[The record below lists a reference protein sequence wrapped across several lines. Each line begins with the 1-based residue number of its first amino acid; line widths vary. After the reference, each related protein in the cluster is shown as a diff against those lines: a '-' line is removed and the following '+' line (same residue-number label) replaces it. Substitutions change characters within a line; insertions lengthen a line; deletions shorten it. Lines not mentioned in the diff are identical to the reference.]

1 MAVAPLIDSPNKC
14 YIYAGRG
21 LVSARLWEE
30 HMSTMPNSS
39 PILERVYTD
48 LDLVGG
54 VLLGPADSPSTDDSD
69 RWSELGD
76 WLLLAD
82 RVKADRIFFL
92 NDDPV
97 LVFSSLPSD
106 ADENDVFDCY
116 RRTWSLARPRCL
128 FLAVGSELRVYS
140 LASPPVSV
148 GTNAVTPEPLEVVT
162 QAAEVLEK
170 LSGFHRDRLE
180 SGVAFED
187 QQLSEQSGRA
197 DQQLLRDVQAAT
209 KALTDAKLE
218 TRIAHSLIER
228 AILVRYL
235 EDREIL
241 TNKYFDEVASKYS
254 YVMDS
259 PLVEQLAPDFGK
271 PSRFIEFLADKTL
284 TYRLFDQLAED
295 FNGDLFV
302 TSITEQQAVTSN
314 QLRLLMDL
322 LQGVATAVQQPL
334 FLWAYDFSVIPTD
347 LISSMYELFYREEVS
362 EDKSSRYYTPAALV
376 EFVLAHAL
384 NQETLDREPTV
395 CDPACG
401 SGIFLVDAY
410 RRIVRHEMR
419 RERKSL
425 SSDRLRELLLSR
437 VSGCDIDA
445 AAIRLAAFSL
455 YVAFLNYQSPQD
467 IREAGPLP
475 RLIHSVDNDSGIA
488 PLVVADA
495 FAPRKGECAST
506 DQEDSARTGELPW
519 LASGFDV
526 VVGNPPWTEITEDEE
541 TRPEEWARLLGRVI
555 GGRNPSQLFLWRALD
570 LLKDGGSAALLIG
583 AKAML
588 NTTKTARLFREQ
600 WLQEV
605 RLEHVVNFSHVRKDF
620 FASAVAPFML
630 VRFRRGDR
638 ISNEMV
644 VYETARPVSRGRR
657 GSAALARLD
666 RQVVPQASLLARH
679 HLWKTY
685 SAGSLRDE
693 ALVARLEVEDRLSKY
708 ISGSPQGFGFQ
719 RPDRTQQGYATPQSI
734 AGLPILSKFDSW
746 GPLRQEWFEPAPSRV
761 KYLPDERIFR
771 GRRLLVRWGVS
782 PKFGPHAR
790 LETDPVAFRHTTYSI
805 SLDHLSSWEGKVILA
820 TMLSSL
826 GRYWLYMV
834 SGSWGTWRDQVRIND
849 VLNLPLRLNPPADH
863 LIGRIEQAVDDL
875 NHMTPQRKRGLA
887 STVPAEMKA
896 VDESIA
902 DLFELTDA
910 ERSLVAD
917 FWVSLEPDATS
928 PLPVIEMFAG
938 TEADLI
944 ASSPDGIWPY
954 LNVLVRA
961 WNRRLRERGQF
972 SWRVWQ
978 DAPAGVVAVV
988 LETGEVGQDYHF
1000 SPIGEKTEG
1009 WSAALRRIGIQWD
1022 VSQTKSI
1029 LRYGVVRA
1037 VTDTAIVIV
1046 KRDER
1051 RLWTATAAWQDAD
1064 ATAAQLMSVK
1074 RL

>member
-1 MAVAPLIDSPNKC
+1 MLNPSPL
-14 YIYAGRG
+14 
-21 LVSARLWEE
+21 
-30 HMSTMPNSS
+30 
-39 PILERVYTD
+39 LERVYTD

-54 VLLGPADSPSTDDSD
+54 TLLGAADSPSTDDSD

-97 LVFSSLPSD
+97 LVFSSLPSGS
-106 ADENDVFDCY
+106 DENDVFDCY

-148 GTNAVTPEPLEVVT
+148 GNNAVTPEPLEVVT

-170 LSGFHRDRLE
+170 LSGFHRERLE
-180 SGVAFED
+180 SGAAFED

-197 DQQLLRDVQAAT
+197 DQQLLRDVQVAT
-209 KALTDAKLE
+209 KALTDADLE
-218 TRIAHSLIER
+218 PRIAHPLIER

-241 TNKYFDEVASKYS
+241 TDEYFGEVASKHS
-254 YVMDS
+254 HILDN
-259 PLVEQLAPDFGK
+259 PLAERQVPDFGK
-271 PSRFIEFLADKTL
+271 HSRFIEFLTNKTL
-284 TYRLFDQLAED
+284 TYGLFDQLAKD

-302 TSITEQQAVTSN
+302 TSTEEQEAVTSN
-314 QLRLLMDL
+314 QLRLLKDL
-322 LQGVATAVQQPL
+322 LQGSASAVQQPL

-362 EDKSSRYYTPAALV
+362 EEKTSTYYTPAALV
-376 EFVLAHAL
+376 EFMLADVLSE
-384 NQETLDREPTV
+384 ETLEREPTV

-419 RERKSL
+419 LERKSL
-425 SSDRLRELLLSR
+425 SSDRLREILLSR
-437 VSGCDIDA
+437 VSGCDIDE

-455 YVAFLNYQSPQD
+455 YVAFLSYQSPQD

-475 RLIHSVDNDSGIA
+475 RLIHSGGSDDGFA
-488 PLVVADA
+488 PLVVGDA
-495 FAPRKGECAST
+495 FAPREGEYSPT
-506 DQEDSARTGELPW
+506 VLEDFTYTEKLPW
-519 LASGFDV
+519 PASGFDV
-526 VVGNPPWTEITEDEE
+526 VVGNPPWTEITGDET
-541 TRPEEWARLLGRVI
+541 TRPEEWAKLLGRVV

-570 LLKDGGSAALLIG
+570 LLKDGGTAALLVG

-588 NTTKTARLFREQ
+588 NTTKTAHHFREQ

-605 RLEHVVNFSHVRKDF
+605 RLDRVVNFSHVRKDF
-620 FASAVAPFML
+620 FASGVAPFML

-638 ISNEMV
+638 LFNEMV
-644 VYETARPVSRGRR
+644 VYETARPVTPGRR

-666 RQVVPQASLLARH
+666 RQLVPQASLLARH
-679 HLWKTY
+679 YLWKTY

-693 ALVARLEVEDRLSKY
+693 ALVARLEVEDRLSQY
-708 ISGSPQGFGFQ
+708 ISDSSQGFGFQ
-719 RPDRTQQGYATPQSI
+719 RPDRRQQGHPTPQSMD
-734 AGLPILSKFDSW
+734 GLPILSKFDSW

-761 KYLPDERIFR
+761 KYLPDERLFR

-790 LETDPVAFRHTTYSI
+790 LETAPVAFRHTTYSI
-805 SLDHLSSWEGKVILA
+805 SMDHLSSWEGKIILA
-820 TMLSSL
+820 TLLSSL

-834 SGSWGTWRDQVRIND
+834 SGSWGTWRDQVRMND
-849 VLNLPLRLNPPADH
+849 VLNLPVRLNSPSVD
-863 LIGRIEQAVDDL
+863 LISRIEQAVDDL
-875 NHMTPQRKRGLA
+875 YYMTPQRRRGLA
-887 STVPAEMKA
+887 STAPPEMKGI
-896 VDESIA
+896 DEGIA

-917 FWVSLEPDATS
+917 FWANLEPDATLR
-928 PLPVIEMFAG
+928 LPAIDIAAG
-938 TEADLI
+938 TESDLN
-944 ASSPDGIWPY
+944 ARSLDGIWPY
-954 LNVLVRA
+954 LRVLVRA

-972 SWRVWQ
+972 SWRIWRN
-978 DAPAGVVAVV
+978 APAGVVAVV
-988 LETGEVGQDYHF
+988 LETHEVGQDNHF
-1000 SPIGEKTEG
+1000 SPSGEEQES
-1009 WSAALRRIGIQWD
+1009 WSAALRRLGVEWD
-1022 VSQTKSI
+1022 IPQTQSI

-1064 ATAAQLMSVK
+1064 ATAAQIMSVA
-1074 RL
+1074 RP